1 MEKAHWPKLKK
12 CIKSCIL
19 KMISNT
25 SFMMK
30 ASLAFYKTEQDI
42 SRLLKWSAGLCIFIS
57 CLGLLGL
64 VMYITNTRTKEI
76 GVRKVLGASVTQ
88 LVTLLSKDF
97 IALVLVAFLIAL
109 PVAWWA
115 MNNWLQDFVYR
126 TSLSW
131 WVFAVTGAGMILIAM
146 LILSIRT
153 IKSAIENPV
162 NSLRT
167 E

>member
-1 MEKAHWPKLKK
+1 MWKDALSKVEKAYKGIYPEDDFNYEFYDESIAK
-12 CIKSCIL
+12 
-19 KMISNT
+19 
-25 SFMMK
+25 FY
-30 ASLAFYKTEQDI
+30 LAEQKI
-42 SRLLKWSAGLCIFIS
+42 SRLLRWSAGLCILIS

-76 GVRKVLGASVTQ
+76 GVRKVLGASVGQ
-88 LVTLLSKDF
+88 IVALLSKDF
-97 IALVLVAFLIAL
+97 VSLVLVAFLITL
-109 PVAWWA
+109 PIAWWA

-131 WVFAVTGAGMILIAM
+131 WIFAITGAGMLLIAM

-162 NSLRT
+162 RSLRS